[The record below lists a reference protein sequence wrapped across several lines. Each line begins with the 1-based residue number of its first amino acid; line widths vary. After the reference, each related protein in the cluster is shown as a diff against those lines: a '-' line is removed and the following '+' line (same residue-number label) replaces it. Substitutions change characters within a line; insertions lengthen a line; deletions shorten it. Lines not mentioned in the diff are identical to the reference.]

1 MQTSS
6 SLLRKLLARTVLL
19 ACLPGMAWAAS
30 IPPMSPQELDAWF
43 NDRGASGVNEGE
55 LNFLASRP
63 DKPVHHHQNIIRITE
78 DSLSS
83 GWTDLE
89 QCHDNLDAVP
99 RAQITF
105 REGYI
110 RNLRVLESRAIDEA
124 WVEGPSV
131 QLRGIQAGAHLC
143 LSAQTR
149 ALNNSG
155 GGYFT
160 LNNGP
165 YMRKFLDGY
174 YPMQVSLRLEY
185 PARLLQIIDISPAE
199 QAGFHISQKSGF
211 VNIDTLFEG
220 ELRTQMQFERLR

>member
-1 MQTSS
+1 MTTP
-6 SLLRKLLARTVLL
+6 LLSGKFAVLAVCL
-19 ACLPGMAWAAS
+19 AGLAAAGAWAAPV
-30 IPPMSPQELDAWF
+30 PPMSQQELDAWF
-43 NDRGASGVNEGE
+43 NGKSTSEVNEGE
-55 LNFLASRP
+55 LTFLTTAP
-63 DKPVHHHQNIIRITE
+63 GKPVHHHQNRIRITE
-78 DSLSS
+78 DSLAS

-124 WVEGPSV
+124 WVEGATV
-131 QLRGIQAGAHLC
+131 QLREVHSGARLC
-143 LSAQTR
+143 LAAQTR

-155 GGYFT
+155 SGYFT

-174 YPMQVSLRLEY
+174 YPMQVSLKLEY
-185 PARLLQIIDISPAE
+185 PARLLQIIDISPSE
-199 QAGFHISQKSGF
+199 QEGFHVSQKAGS

-220 ELRTQMQFERLR
+220 ELRTQVQFERLR